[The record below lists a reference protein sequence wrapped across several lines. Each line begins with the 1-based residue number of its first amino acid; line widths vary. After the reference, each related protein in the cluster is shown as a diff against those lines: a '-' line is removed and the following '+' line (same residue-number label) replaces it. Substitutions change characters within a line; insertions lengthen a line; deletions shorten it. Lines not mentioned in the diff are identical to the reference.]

1 MFHDSSS
8 LTYEEFL
15 ALSTKITGTEGDD
28 TLTGSVFANNIV
40 ALGGNDVLYGLDNSD
55 ILNGGTGADTMYGGL
70 GNDKYIVDDAGDIV
84 TELADEGTDT
94 VESSITYTLTDN
106 VENLTLVN
114 IGAINGTGNDLDNI
128 ITGNNWN
135 NQLAGGAGDDI
146 LDGRTGADTLLGG
159 TGDDIYIVDNSNDI
173 VTELLDEGYDE
184 VQSSASFTLSDNV
197 EDLILTGSNAINGTG
212 NALDNAI
219 YGNSADNHLYGLA
232 GNDTLDGGEGAD
244 SLEGG
249 LGDDTY
255 YWEEGYG
262 NDTIMETGGE
272 DTLASST
279 LYSSDLEFALSTQT
293 NYGTTWEPVHRR
305 NPCGQGLVR
314 GR

>member
-1 MFHDSSS
+1 M
-8 LTYEEFL
+8 
-15 ALSTKITGTEGDD
+15 ALD
-28 TLTGSVFANNIV
+28 T
-40 ALGGNDVLYGLDNSD
+40 
-55 ILNGGTGADTMYGGL
+55 
-70 GNDKYIVDDAGDIV
+70 
-84 TELADEGTDT
+84 
-94 VESSITYTLTDN
+94 
-106 VENLTLVN
+106 
-114 IGAINGTGNDLDNI
+114 
-128 ITGNNWN
+128 
-135 NQLAGGAGDDI
+135 
-146 LDGRTGADTLLGG
+146 
-159 TGDDIYIVDNSNDI
+159 
-173 VTELLDEGYDE
+173 
-184 VQSSASFTLSDNV
+184 SASFTLSDNV